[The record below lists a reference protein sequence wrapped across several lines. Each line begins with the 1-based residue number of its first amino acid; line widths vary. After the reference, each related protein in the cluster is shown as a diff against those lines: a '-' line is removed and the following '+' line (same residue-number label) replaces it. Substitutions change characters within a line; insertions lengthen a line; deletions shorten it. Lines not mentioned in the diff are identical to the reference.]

1 MYVCLCNA
9 LTDRQVRDAVAEGAC
24 RPRDVYGACGCRA
37 QCSSCARAIL
47 ATIRDAAGALA
58 PGGGGGRAAAAEPA
72 SAA

>member
-9 LTDRQVRDAVAEGAC
+9 LTDGQVQQAVADGAA

-47 ATIRDAAGALA
+47 AAIRDTAAALA
-58 PGGGGGRAAAAEPA
+58 GPA
-72 SAA
+72 PVQGTASR